1 MYHYIGLDTGKKGGI
16 FLAKSLREISARNTS
31 FLRTF
36 FFIGLCLMALAHRR
50 AGTRHVSP
58 IPMERN
64 FRRFACGEHV
74 RERWIE
80 AGATSELLGHLI
92 VVIPADRLE
101 EYRFTFVG
109 SEVIAH
115 FGRDISPDSFAEIL
129 RSSSNFRPC
138 LEQSEKSLR
147 IDEKVVSRHR
157 YDFADMWVVEYSRVI
172 YPVTAGSR
180 STCVISHDVFH
191 DHSLEGRYF

>member
-1 MYHYIGLDTGKKGGI
+1 
-16 FLAKSLREISARNTS
+16 
-31 FLRTF
+31 
-36 FFIGLCLMALAHRR
+36 MALAHRR

-64 FRRFACGEHV
+64 FRRFACGENV

-80 AGATSELLGHLI
+80 AGATSEFLGHLI

-109 SEVIAH
+109 SEVI
-115 FGRDISPDSFAEIL
+115 SPDSFAEIL
-129 RSSSNFRPC
+129 RSSSNLRPC